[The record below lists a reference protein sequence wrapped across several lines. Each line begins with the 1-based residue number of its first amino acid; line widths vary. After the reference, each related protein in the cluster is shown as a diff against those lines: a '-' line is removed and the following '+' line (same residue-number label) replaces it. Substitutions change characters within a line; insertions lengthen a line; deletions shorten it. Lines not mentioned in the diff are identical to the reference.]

1 MFGGQPNSGGES
13 IAALSMAKTLEW
25 RSAAASDP
33 GLIRAENQD
42 RVYADDELGI
52 FLVVDGLGGHA
63 AGERAAETAV
73 EVVCAEMTQAQL
85 ENPHGDARARI
96 RRAITAANNRIFEEA
111 ADNELWRGMA
121 CVLTLAAVAD
131 DKVFIGHV
139 GDSRLY
145 LTWNGAIRKLTSD
158 HSPVGER
165 EDAGELSEAEAMAH
179 PRRHEVF
186 RDVGSRRRE
195 PDEEDFIEIKEFLFK
210 PDAAILLCSDGLSDL
225 LTSTEILEVIERY
238 NGDPAQV
245 AHELVEAANL
255 AGGADNITAI
265 FVAGSEFLGN
275 SSPAAAEARVR
286 NAITRAREEVLAEP
300 RPAGRSKVA
309 RVLTTRVAFLIY
321 GFLLGIALALGGVA
335 FGLRWPKP

>member
-1 MFGGQPNSGGES
+1 
-13 IAALSMAKTLEW
+13 MAKTLEW

-33 GLIRAENQD
+33 GRVRSENQD
-42 RVYADDELGI
+42 RALADDELGI

-63 AGERAAETAV
+63 AGEKAAQTAMETIRTQL
-73 EVVCAEMTQAQL
+73 AEA
-85 ENPHGDARARI
+85 NGDLRDRDAWEDRI
-96 RRAITAANNRIFEEA
+96 RRAITSANNAIFEEA
-111 ADNELWRGMA
+111 AGNEEWRGMA
-121 CVLTLAAVAD
+121 CVLTLAVIAD
-131 DKVFIGHV
+131 DKVIVGHV

-186 RDVGSRRRE
+186 RDVGSRRHE
-195 PDEEDFIEIKEFLFK
+195 PDEKDFIEVKEFLFK

-225 LTSTEILEVIERY
+225 LTSTEMLEVVERY

-245 AHELVEAANL
+245 AHELVEAANM
-255 AGGADNITAI
+255 AGGNDNITAI

-275 SSPAAAEARVR
+275 ASPAAAEARAR
-286 NAITRAREEVLAEP
+286 NAITKARESVVEELQAAP
-300 RPAGRSKVA
+300 RPGALAKVGRA
-309 RVLTTRVAFLIY
+309 LTTRVAFLVY
-321 GFLLGIALALGGVA
+321 GFVLGVLLALA
-335 FGLRWPKP
+335 LRWPKP